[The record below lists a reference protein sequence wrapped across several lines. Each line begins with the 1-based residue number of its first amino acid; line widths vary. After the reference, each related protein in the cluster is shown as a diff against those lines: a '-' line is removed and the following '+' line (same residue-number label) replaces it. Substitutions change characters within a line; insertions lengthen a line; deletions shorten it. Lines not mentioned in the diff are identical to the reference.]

1 MHQSA
6 SPDMLLA
13 GRTGSRV
20 QWLTSLT
27 GAGMNVLIHCPRA
40 DFATAG
46 IHIAVMGKLDGMV
59 AVITGGTRGIG
70 RATAEMF
77 AAEGARLALCARG
90 QAGIEE
96 TQRDLKARYGTES
109 WGRAIDILDPA
120 GLHAFVHE
128 SGERFGKLDILV
140 NNAGGS
146 EQRAAQ
152 GSRKQVYA
160 VDPIDSDLPPGRFES
175 MSDEEFL
182 NAFDQKVLAL
192 VRATRAALPW
202 MRKAGGGSIV
212 NIVSMKGKQP
222 PPRVVS
228 SGVAA
233 AAAMNLSKALSLELA
248 AENIRVNVVALESI
262 VTSQTEKSRARWAPD
277 KTMEEFLAPRNANI
291 PMHRLGSAEEV
302 AHAILC
308 FAAPLGAYITGQVL
322 CVDGGGLRSW

>member
-1 MHQSA
+1 MGN
-6 SPDMLLA
+6 LA
-13 GRTGSRV
+13 G
-20 QWLTSLT
+20 
-27 GAGMNVLIHCPRA
+27 
-40 DFATAG
+40 
-46 IHIAVMGKLDGMV
+46 KV
-59 AVITGGTRGIG
+59 AIITGGTRGIG
-70 RATAEMF
+70 RATAELF
-77 AAEGARLALCARG
+77 ASEGAQLALCSRD
-90 QAGIEE
+90 QAALDATCRELSERHG
-96 TQRDLKARYGTES
+96 TQAF
-109 WGRAIDILDPA
+109 GRATDILDGAAIKQLVDAA
-120 GLHAFVHE
+120 GD
-128 SGERFGKLDILV
+128 RFGRIDILV

-146 EQRAAQ
+146 EQRAAA

-160 VDPIDSDLPPGRFES
+160 VDPVSGDLPAGRFES
-175 MSDEEFL
+175 MSDEEFS

-192 VRATRAALPW
+192 VRSMRAVLPW

-248 AENIRVNVVALESI
+248 EENIRVNVVALESI
-262 VTSQTEKSRARWAPD
+262 VTSQTEKSRQRWAAD

-291 PMHRLGSAEEV
+291 PMHRLGLPEEV
-302 AHAILC
+302 AHAIYC